1 MAIIFY
7 GVTSPDLNLDV
18 KMELSDADSQRIM
31 TYLVAG
37 SPYGTVTENV
47 QYKVYDESWTPEPG
61 QTEADR
67 PMIPDPDWVPEEGQT
82 EAGRPL
88 IPDASWVPAPGQTED
103 DRPFYWAQ
111 RWETRQATPEEAAK
125 AYATAVMNSLLADT
139 LNWEKVQA
147 GTDAANN
154 VPPITPVEPPH
165 GAPPTE

>member
-47 QYKVYDESWTPEPG
+47 QSQVPNPAWSPD
-61 QTEADR
+61 Q
-67 PMIPDPDWVPEEGQT
+67 PDPLDPPEYINVQ
-82 EAGRPL
+82 
-88 IPDASWVPAPGQTED
+88 SWV
-103 DRPFYWAQ
+103 
-111 RWETRQATPEEAAK
+111 TRQATPEEAAK

-147 GTDAANN
+147 GTNAANN

-165 GAPPTE
+165 AP